1 MSARENILGR
11 IRAANASHRIDG
23 SGSEQIVASHLSDR
37 KRGPLPGM
45 KWKRIARFKR
55 CSAEAATTVD
65 EVSSRADVPAAVAR
79 YLAEHELPKTGVCW
93 PELGDLDWR
102 GAGLEIEARPAN
114 GDDKSGITGSFCGL
128 AETGTLML
136 LSGEQTHATTSLL
149 PDTHIALVSA
159 SRIVRCM
166 EDAWDLFRKEIGDFP
181 RQVNFVSGASRTADI
196 EMTLVYGA
204 HGPFRV
210 HVIIVDE

>member
-1 MSARENILGR
+1 MSARENILNR
-11 IRAANASHRIDG
+11 IRAANASHLKHGADG
-23 SGSEQIVASHLSDR
+23 AQQVASRLNDHV
-37 KRGPLPGM
+37 RGPLPRM
-45 KWKRIARFKR
+45 KWQRIARFKK
-55 CSAEAATTVD
+55 CSIEAATTVD
-65 EVSSRADVPAAVAR
+65 QVGSRTDVPAAVAD
-79 YLAEHELPKTGVCW
+79 YLAKNELPKTGVCW
-93 PELGDLDWR
+93 PELATLDWS

-114 GDDKSGITGSFCGL
+114 ADDKSGITGSFCGL

-136 LSGEQTHATTSLL
+136 LSSENTAATTSLL

-166 EDAWDLFRKEIGDFP
+166 EDAWDLFRKEIGDLP

>member
-1 MSARENILGR
+1 MSAREHILGR
-11 IRAANASHRIDG
+11 IRAANAGHRVDG
-23 SGSEQIVASHLSDR
+23 VVSAQNVASHLSNR

-45 KWKRIARFKR
+45 KWERLARFKQ
-55 CSAEAATTVD
+55 CSIEAASTVD
-65 EVSSRADVPAAVAR
+65 EVGSRADVPAAVAA
-79 YLAEHELPKTGVCW
+79 YFAKHELPPTGVCW
-93 PELGDLDWR
+93 PELGELDWR

-114 GDDKSGITGSFCGL
+114 GDDKSGITGSYCGL
-128 AETGTLML
+128 AETGTLVL
-136 LSGEQTHATTSLL
+136 LSGAQTHATTSLL

-159 SRIVRCM
+159 SRIVACM
-166 EDAWDLFRKEIGDFP
+166 EDVWDLFRQEIGDFP
-181 RQVNFVSGASRTADI
+181 RQVNFVSGPSRTADI

>member
-1 MSARENILGR
+1 MSARENILSR
-11 IRAANASHRIDG
+11 IRAANASHRKDG
-23 SGSEQIVASHLSDR
+23 VDSVQQVASHLG
-37 KRGPLPGM
+37 KHERGPLPAM
-45 KWKRIARFKR
+45 KWQRLARFKR
-55 CSAEAATTVD
+55 CSIEAASTID
-65 EVSSRADVPAAVAR
+65 EVSSRADVPAAVAD
-79 YLAEHELPKTGVCW
+79 YLAKNELPKTGVCW
-93 PELGDLDWR
+93 PELGELDWR

-114 GDDKSGITGSFCGL
+114 GDDKAGITGSFCGL

-159 SRIVRCM
+159 SRIVKCM

-181 RQVNFVSGASRTADI
+181 RQVNFISGASRTADI

>member
-11 IRAANASHRIDG
+11 IRAANASHRK
-23 SGSEQIVASHLSDR
+23 SGADSVQEVAAHLGNR

-55 CSAEAATTVD
+55 CSIEAASTVE
-65 EVSSRADVPAAVAR
+65 EVSSRADVPAAVAH
-79 YLAEHELPKTGVCW
+79 YLAEHELAKTGVCW
-93 PELGDLDWR
+93 PELGELDWR

-136 LSGEQTHATTSLL
+136 LSGEQAYATTSLL

-166 EDAWDLFRKEIGDFP
+166 EDAWDLFRKEVGDFP